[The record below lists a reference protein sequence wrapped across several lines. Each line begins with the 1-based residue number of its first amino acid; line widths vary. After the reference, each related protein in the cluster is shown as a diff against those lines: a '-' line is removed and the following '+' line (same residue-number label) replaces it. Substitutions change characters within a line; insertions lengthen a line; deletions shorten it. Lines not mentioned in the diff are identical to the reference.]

1 MKKIKQGIFI
11 LFFFGLMLCIAAA
24 PTLVTNYYNNRL
36 LDTVTL
42 RELQEKS
49 TDSMGLREK
58 LEVVRRAMEAGTFYK
73 DNFILDAYG
82 WDSNASMGKL
92 LETELAKLLDG
103 MALEIKGFQKVY
115 GEKFIYLDRDKSD
128 TPVEIW
134 HISGVTPEYYVSVYM
149 DAETGMICQIML
161 ESRGRVTFSKQS
173 PDHLYRAAQEYM
185 KLDEEENEEGSRL
198 EIGIDY
204 GSHELRARIYGLNEE
219 DGTATDYDFEWIE
232 NGMGSVTDRS
242 RHIVNIARN
251 MVVYDW

>member
-1 MKKIKQGIFI
+1 MKRVKQGIFI

-24 PTLVTNYYNNRL
+24 PTLVTNYYNGRL
-36 LDTVTL
+36 LNTVTL

-92 LETELAKLLDG
+92 LETELAKLLGG
-103 MALEIKGFQKVY
+103 MTLEIKGFQKVY
-115 GEKFIYLDRDKSD
+115 GEKFIYLDRDESG

-161 ESRGRVTFSKQS
+161 ESLGRVTFSKQS
-173 PDHLYRAAQEYM
+173 PDYLYQAAQEYM
-185 KLDEEENEEGSRL
+185 KLDEEENAGSRL

-204 GSHELRARIYGLNEE
+204 SSHELRARIYELNEE
-219 DGTATDYDFEWIE
+219 DGTATDYDLEWMG
-232 NGMGSVTDRS
+232 NGLGSATDRN
-242 RHIVNIARN
+242 RHIVNVARDT
-251 MVVYDW
+251 VIYDW